1 MLLAF
6 GVKLQAEEE
15 GTFGL
20 DLHTNTSGVDDD
32 LESDRVL
39 IMLCPDPHTILFYAA
54 ADAIRLLVV
63 PQL

>member
-1 MLLAF
+1 MLLPF

-20 DLHTNTSGVDDD
+20 DLRTNASGGDDD
-32 LESDRVL
+32 LESDRVP
-39 IMLCPDPHTILFYAA
+39 IMLRPDPHTVLFYAA

-63 PQL
+63 LQL